1 MPSSTA
7 FSLLLL
13 FASSLASAPDHAT
26 MPHRILTNP
35 ETGTLTYPLIPHSV
49 HLARRRRQ
57 LAHVDIDTRLPPRP
71 TQSRHSLPP
80 DSPALRHARSLQ
92 QQMGA
97 LYQGYGT
104 HYVDLWSETF
114 RALGCDEC
122 MRGFCASMEGGKR
135 CKISMSYAEG
145 SSWTAYEGADV
156 CYAGGPHD
164 AALETSQ
171 FDHVEGDHIDPVQ
184 ASQFAFE
191 LAFGCQTSITGLFI
205 TQLADGIMGMENDN
219 TAFWKQMFSKKAI
232 PKPEFSL
239 CFWRQDNA
247 EREGTGAGA
256 MTLGGVDPRL
266 HSSPMVYAT
275 NLKGSGFYA
284 VHLKAVYL
292 REGGGSSAKIEDMS
306 KMHKLDVSESALNR
320 GNVIVD
326 SGTTDTYFT
335 REIAA
340 PFQRAW
346 KDIMGNEYNHN
357 AVTLTQE
364 DIAALPTIIIVLEGH
379 AGGVGDETDAD
390 PNEVPGYA
398 GDILADV
405 SPRDVV
411 LAIPGSHYMEF
422 DPDTGKYVARFYT
435 DEGSGSVLGANAMM
449 GHDIYFDTT
458 NGRIGF
464 AESDCDYT
472 ALLMQEGKSISV
484 APEEQT
490 VSTKQEVPEETEAL
504 EPDGGDDNY
513 TDDAGEELASERGDD
528 GEYEDDGKYEDDQGE
543 EEYEESYN
551 EHEKGEDG
559 SSTGGKGGFGSQ
571 YSDIATNLL
580 EDMKHECSSA
590 SCRGVAAFLILAAAL
605 FVLIMVRRTIARRRV
620 VRQYQ
625 EAELEISDLAL
636 DSDSDEDGGYED
648 EPSSLPR
655 IS

>member
-1 MPSSTA
+1 M
-7 FSLLLL
+7 
-13 FASSLASAPDHAT
+13 D
-26 MPHRILTNP
+26 
-35 ETGTLTYPLIPHSV
+35 
-49 HLARRRRQ
+49 
-57 LAHVDIDTRLPPRP
+57 
-71 TQSRHSLPP
+71 
-80 DSPALRHARSLQ
+80 
-92 QQMGA
+92 
-97 LYQGYGT
+97 
-104 HYVDLWSETF
+104 
-114 RALGCDEC
+114 
-122 MRGFCASMEGGKR
+122 GGKR

-145 SSWTAYEGADV
+145 SSWSAYESADV

-164 AALETSQ
+164 AALEASQ

-191 LAFGCQTSITGLFI
+191 LTFGCQTSITGLFI
-205 TQLADGIMGMENDN
+205 TQLADGIMGMENEN
-219 TAFWKQMFSKKAI
+219 TAFWKQMFDKKAI

-239 CFWRQDNA
+239 CFWRQDDV

-266 HSSPMVYAT
+266 HTSPMVYAT

-292 REGGGSSAKIEDMS
+292 REGGGTSAQIEDMS
-306 KMHKLDVSESALNR
+306 KMHRLDVSESALNR

-340 PFQRAW
+340 AFQRAW
-346 KDIMGNEYNHN
+346 KDIMGNDYNHN
-357 AVTLTQE
+357 AVTLSQQ
-364 DIAALPTIIIVLEGH
+364 DIAVLPTIIIVMEGH

-398 GDILADV
+398 GDIFDDFN
-405 SPRDVV
+405 PRDVV

-435 DEGSGSVLGANAMM
+435 EEGSGSVLGANAMM

-458 NGRIGF
+458 NSRIGF
-464 AESDCDYT
+464 AESDCDYN

-484 APEEQT
+484 APQEQT
-490 VSTKQEVPEETEAL
+490 ASTKTEVPEETEAV
-504 EPDGGDDNY
+504 EPEDGNDDY
-513 TDDAGEELASERGDD
+513 TDDDAGEELTNAPGDD
-528 GEYEDDGKYEDDQGE
+528 GEYGDDGGYDDDGEYEEVE
-543 EEYEESYN
+543 EKYEESYN
-551 EHEKGEDG
+551 EQGKGG
-559 SSTGGKGGFGSQ
+559 SESLTGGKGGIGAQ
-571 YSDIATNLL
+571 YSDMATNLL

-590 SCRGVAAFLILAAAL
+590 SCRGLIAFVIVAAAS
-605 FVLIMVRRTIARRRV
+605 FVMIMVRRAIARRRV

-636 DSDSDEDGGYED
+636 DSDSDDGGGYED

>member
-1 MPSSTA
+1 
-7 FSLLLL
+7 
-13 FASSLASAPDHAT
+13 
-26 MPHRILTNP
+26 
-35 ETGTLTYPLIPHSV
+35 
-49 HLARRRRQ
+49 
-57 LAHVDIDTRLPPRP
+57 
-71 TQSRHSLPP
+71 
-80 DSPALRHARSLQ
+80 
-92 QQMGA
+92 
-97 LYQGYGT
+97 
-104 HYVDLWSETF
+104 
-114 RALGCDEC
+114 
-122 MRGFCASMEGGKR
+122 MRGFCASVDGGKR

-145 SSWTAYEGADV
+145 SSWSAYESADV

-164 AALETSQ
+164 VALEASQ

-191 LAFGCQTSITGLFI
+191 LTFGCQTSITGLFI
-205 TQLADGIMGMENDN
+205 TQLADGIMGMENEN
-219 TAFWKQMFSKKAI
+219 TAFWKQMFDKKAI

-239 CFWRQDNA
+239 CFWRQDDV

-266 HSSPMVYAT
+266 HTSPMVYAA

-284 VHLKAVYL
+284 VHLKAVFL
-292 REGGGSSAKIEDMS
+292 REGGGTSAQIEDMS
-306 KMHKLDVSESALNR
+306 KMHRLDVSESALNR

-340 PFQRAW
+340 AFQRAW
-346 KDIMGNEYNHN
+346 KDIMGNDYNHN
-357 AVTLTQE
+357 AVTLSQQ
-364 DIAALPTIIIVLEGH
+364 DIAVLPTIIIVMEGH

-398 GDILADV
+398 GDIFDDFN
-405 SPRDVV
+405 PRDVV

-458 NGRIGF
+458 NSRIGF
-464 AESDCDYT
+464 AESDCDYN

-484 APEEQT
+484 VPQEQT
-490 VSTKQEVPEETEAL
+490 ASTKTEVPEETEAV
-504 EPDGGDDNY
+504 EPEDGSDDY
-513 TDDAGEELASERGDD
+513 TDDAGEELTNAPGDD
-528 GEYEDDGKYEDDQGE
+528 GEYGGDGGYDDDGEYEEVE
-543 EEYEESYN
+543 EKYEESYN
-551 EHEKGEDG
+551 EQGTGG
-559 SSTGGKGGFGSQ
+559 SESLTGGKGGFGAQ
-571 YSDIATNLL
+571 YSDMATNLL

-590 SCRGVAAFLILAAAL
+590 SCRGLIAFLIVAAAS
-605 FVLIMVRRTIARRRV
+605 FVMIMVRRAIARRRV

-636 DSDSDEDGGYED
+636 DSDSDDGGGYED